1 MAMKRRTKLTVGLL
15 SLGAAVAAGGALRAH
30 RAAGSARSAAGT
42 VAVTRGTIIQKALA
56 VGTIEPRVEISVKSQ
71 ISGVVGR
78 LYADVGDF
86 VRAGDPLLEIRPTPT
101 PLELAEARRQV
112 ELREIELDNLR
123 RDIARQSALKDQGLV
138 ADRDYEA
145 TQQRYAEAQV
155 QLQMAKE
162 RLALLDRGKI
172 TIAQDRLETVV
183 RAPITGFIL
192 EKTVQLGDPVVPLTT
207 YQEGTVLMTMA
218 EMKDLVFRGTVDE
231 IDVGKLREGMPVTI
245 KIGALPQA
253 QVDGVLSKISLKAK
267 KQDNAAVFPVEIALV
282 NTHGVR
288 LRAGYSANADIV
300 IARRDSV
307 LMLPERV
314 VTFAGDS
321 AQVTVLLPDGTTE
334 RRTIRTGLSDALNV
348 EILEGLAQ
356 GDRVLEP
363 ATRTIK

>member
-1 MAMKRRTKLTVGLL
+1 MKRRTKWTLGLL
-15 SLGAAVAAGGALRAH
+15 SIGVILAAGGALRA
-30 RAAGSARSAAGT
+30 RKAAGSARLTART
-42 VAVTRGTIIQKALA
+42 VAVTRGQIIQKALA
-56 VGTIEPRVEISVKSQ
+56 VGTIEPRVQISVKSQ

-86 VRAGDPLLEIRPTPT
+86 VKAGDPLLEIRPTPT

-138 ADRDYEA
+138 SDRDYEA

-162 RLALLDRGKI
+162 RLALLDRGKV
-172 TIAQDRLETVV
+172 TIAQDRIETVV

-192 EKTVQLGDPVVPLTT
+192 ENTVQLGDPVVPLTT

-218 EMKDLVFRGTVDE
+218 EMKDLLFRGTVDE

-253 QVDGVLSKISLKAK
+253 QLDGVLSKISLKAK
-267 KQDNAAVFPVEIALV
+267 KQDNATVFPVEITLV
-282 NTHGVR
+282 DTHGVR
-288 LRAGYSANADIV
+288 LRAGYSANADII

-321 AQVTVLLPDGTTE
+321 ALVTLLLPDGATE
-334 RRTIRTGLSDALNV
+334 RRTVRTGLSDALNV
-348 EILEGLAQ
+348 EILDGLKE

-363 ATRTIK
+363 AARTVK